1 MVSCPAIALII
12 SKVMFF
18 FVKLCGL
25 IYRRTLNVSIL
36 PNPKAAPPWP
46 GATVTPPHVSLEP
59 PVFAPHDPPQ
69 FRP

>member
-25 IYRRTLNVSIL
+25 IIYRRTLNVSIL

-46 GATVTPPHVSLEP
+46 GATVTPPPCISRTPGLC
-59 PVFAPHDPPQ
+59 AA
-69 FRP
+69 

>member
-46 GATVTPPHVSLEP
+46 GATVTPPPMYL
-59 PVFAPHDPPQ
+59 
-69 FRP
+69 

>member
-12 SKVMFF
+12 SKVLFF

-46 GATVTPPHVSLEP
+46 GATVTPPPMYL
-59 PVFAPHDPPQ
+59 
-69 FRP
+69 

>member
-46 GATVTPPHVSLEP
+46 GATVTPPCISRTPGLC
-59 PVFAPHDPPQ
+59 AA
-69 FRP
+69 